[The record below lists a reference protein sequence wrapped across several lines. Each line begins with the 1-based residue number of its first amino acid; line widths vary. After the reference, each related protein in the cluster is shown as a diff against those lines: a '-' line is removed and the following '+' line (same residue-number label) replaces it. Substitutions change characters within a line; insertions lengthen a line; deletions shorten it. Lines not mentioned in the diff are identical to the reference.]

1 MSDLLIRPLK
11 TLAEFEGCVRL
22 QEATWGA
29 GFSERVP
36 VAVLKVSQRLGGIVA
51 GAYDEAGEL
60 AGFVYGMTG
69 VEDGLPVHW
78 SDMLAVRPEHENRG
92 LGTRL
97 KAYQRDEL
105 LTRGIET
112 VYWTF
117 DPLEARNAHV
127 NFSKLG
133 IVVREYAPDMYGDTD
148 SPLHQGI
155 GTDRLVALWL
165 IGSDRVAR
173 RAGGEPGPEAGGDDG
188 AAAVMRT
195 RVADDVI
202 LPTEPDLTIMADRVL
217 IPIPASIQEVKA
229 RSSEAATEWREATRE
244 ALSTYIGLGYEV
256 RELYRRDGYS
266 DYLLVRE

>member
-1 MSDLLIRPLK
+1 MSNFVIRPLK
-11 TLAEFEGCVRL
+11 TLAELQDCVRL

-29 GFSERVP
+29 SFSERVS

-51 GAYDEAGEL
+51 GAYDEAGEF

-69 VEDGLPVHW
+69 VEAGRPVHW
-78 SDMLAVRPEHENRG
+78 SDMLAVRPEHEGTG

-97 KAYQRDEL
+97 KAYQRAEL
-105 LTRGIET
+105 LGMGIDT

-117 DPLEARNAHV
+117 DPLESRNAHI

-133 IVVREYAPDMYGDTD
+133 IVAREYALDMYGDTD
-148 SPLHQGI
+148 SPLHSGI
-155 GTDRLVALWL
+155 GTDRLVVLWL
-165 IGSDRVAR
+165 IDSERVVAR
-173 RAGGEPGPEAGGDDG
+173 VGGEPGPEQGADEGALPVMEARASGDLL
-188 AAAVMRT
+188 
-195 RVADDVI
+195 
-202 LPTEPDLTIMADRVL
+202 LPTKPDLTLVVDRLLV
-217 IPIPASIQEVKA
+217 PIPASIQEVKA
-229 RSSEAATEWREATRE
+229 RSPEAATEWRSATRE